1 MDTALIVRLLKLL
14 LVIGLAALV
23 LPICIIGFLVITS
36 DQESVA
42 ISLDTTSV
50 VDMIIIAIY
59 LFLLAT
65 LATGGIYWF
74 VTQVRSLINLRNEK
88 MRMELLHLQSQINPH
103 FFFNVLNNLYGLVE
117 KDASKAKD
125 MILNLSNMM
134 RYSIYEG
141 QKDQVTLREEVDY
154 LQKFINLNQSRYRKK
169 IDVAF
174 ETTMKDEQIKVTP
187 LLFIILLENAFK
199 HGVEHLTKGAYVHIS
214 LKSEGH
220 IVHFE
225 IANNFDPE
233 ELSDQPGVGLA
244 NLQRRLEL
252 VYPKTHALNIDQQAS
267 DYHVSLTLHT
277 T

>member
-14 LVIGLAALV
+14 LAIGLAALV
-23 LPICIIGFLVITS
+23 LPVCIIGYLVITS
-36 DQESVA
+36 DQESVM
-42 ISLDTTSV
+42 ISLNTTSV
-50 VDMIIIAIY
+50 IDMIVIAIY
-59 LFLLAT
+59 LFLLAA
-65 LATGGIYWF
+65 LSTGGTYWF
-74 VTQVRSLINLRNEK
+74 VTQIRSLINLRNEK
-88 MRMELLHLQSQINPH
+88 MRMELLHLQNQINPH

-117 KDASKAKD
+117 KDASKAKS
-125 MILNLSNMM
+125 MILNLSDMM

-141 QKDQVTLREEVDY
+141 QKDQVTLKEEIDY

-169 IDVAF
+169 IEVSF
-174 ETTMKDEQIKVTP
+174 ETAIEDDQIEVTP

-220 IVHFE
+220 VVHFD
-225 IANNFDPE
+225 IVNNFDPE

-252 VYPKTHALNIDQQAS
+252 VYPKRHTLNIDQQAS
-267 DYHVSLTLHT
+267 VYYASLTLHT